1 MRVRLAE
8 TDRVLRRVSNV
19 QMGTN
24 YAVLISAFTL
34 SATLLL
40 ISDKVGLA
48 LIVLFLAFAMGIAFL
63 RLLRRI
69 DRLDRMM

>member
-8 TDRVLRRVSNV
+8 TDRVLRRMSNV

-24 YAVLISAFTL
+24 YAVLIAALTL

-48 LIVLFLAFAMGIAFL
+48 LFVIFLAVALGIAFL

>member
-1 MRVRLAE
+1 
-8 TDRVLRRVSNV
+8 
-19 QMGTN
+19 MGTN
-24 YAVLISAFTL
+24 YTVLIAALTL
-34 SATLLL
+34 SATLLF

-48 LIVLFLAFAMGIAFL
+48 LFVVFLAVALGIAFL